1 MADPCQPSPC
11 GPNSICK
18 NTNGQASCSC
28 MPTYIGSPPNCRPEC
43 VVNTDCPSDLACIT
57 EKCRDPCQGSCGFN
71 AECRVQNHMPI
82 CFCIDNYEGDP
93 FTQCNPKIGK
103 LLMMLSEIVET
114 KMFFIFLVKP
124 ALPEDP
130 CKLQPCGEN
139 ARCDNGVCSCFPEY
153 FGDPYIGCRPEC
165 TLNTECSP
173 NKACVNLKCKD
184 PCPGTCGTDAK
195 CDVVNHIPMCS
206 CPEGFE
212 GDPFRACRIKSRGTY
227 LLISVVE

>member
-1 MADPCQPSPC
+1 
-11 GPNSICK
+11 
-18 NTNGQASCSC
+18 